1 MEAREK
7 TTTDC
12 FAEKFSETKPKT
24 DLLYLKT
31 MPSVI
36 ICGLTLFASSLILMA
51 LSFSE
56 ITSVAI
62 AFAICSALLLFTNLV
77 MIPFLVKIGIS
88 FNKFDRKLFM
98 LKKKKSLSE
107 LSASANKE
115 GN

>member
-36 ICGLTLFASSLILMA
+36 ITKG
-51 LSFSE
+51 FS
-56 ITSVAI
+56 V
-62 AFAICSALLLFTNLV
+62 
-77 MIPFLVKIGIS
+77 GIWDENIVEEL
-88 FNKFDRKLFM
+88 NK
-98 LKKKKSLSE
+98 
-107 LSASANKE
+107 
-115 GN
+115 